1 LSRIDGAQSYAGES
15 LLNPASADQAVN
27 FMPQGLPDG
36 FAGVFRVPQDED
48 DRNIQTSPAAATKS
62 RKDMHPQN
70 EMSKTGPNF
79 FNSSFNQSYN
89 YITAVPEAQ
98 FAPPGN
104 RSDAVPHTQQDR
116 RGNTTTL
123 QPVDRHSL
131 NT

>member
-1 LSRIDGAQSYAGES
+1 

-36 FAGVFRVPQDED
+36 FAGVYRVPQDEE

-79 FNSSFNQSYN
+79 FSSSFN

-98 FAPPGN
+98 GN
-104 RSDAVPHTQQDR
+104 KSEHSTVPHTQQDR
-116 RGNTTTL
+116 RGNATTL
-123 QPVDRHSL
+123 QPFDRHSL